1 MAVKLAQGDKQV
13 KNSEM
18 LKLMK
23 DTHLILTNTEWGR
36 PASFNTQQMG
46 GGIYATQKKNYSSG
60 TRSQIDFKLGYNFKF
75 VYCLE
80 TYRRKMI
87 IRIIRGSPQI

>member
-46 GGIYATQKKNYSSG
+46 GGAYMPHRKKI
-60 TRSQIDFKLGYNFKF
+60 TP
-75 VYCLE
+75 LE
-80 TYRRKMI
+80 RDLR
-87 IRIIRGSPQI
+87 